1 VWPGASHPGMK
12 TLRLSILDQSPI
24 AAGSNASAAVTET
37 VTLARLSEA
46 LGYHRFWVAEH
57 HASATFAG
65 AAPEILI
72 AALTMATRRIRVGSG
87 GVLLPH
93 YSPFKVAEA
102 FSVLSALAPGRIDL
116 GVGRATGSDAI
127 TARALQRDR
136 HSTCGPGDFPAQ
148 LAELL
153 AYFGPEPGFRDAH
166 PFAKLR
172 NLLPHGG
179 VPPELWLLGSS
190 PDSARLA
197 GEAGLPYVIADF
209 INPHGARLAAQYR
222 ASFRPSASLRFP
234 YVIAATAAI
243 CAEDGETASDLRY
256 PIIMVMALMFRGEI
270 IPVPSVADAKAWAAR
285 NPADAQPI
293 MRITHGN
300 KRQVRDGL
308 GQVTAEYGANE
319 LMIVN
324 ILPDSAS
331 RRASYNL
338 IAEAFDLDSNL
349 IYSAQGELA

>member
-1 VWPGASHPGMK
+1 MK
-12 TLRLSILDQSPI
+12 ALRFSVLDQSPI
-24 AAGSNASAAVTET
+24 AAGSNASTAVAET
-37 VTLARLSEA
+37 IALARAGED

-57 HASATFAG
+57 HASSTFAG
-65 AAPEILI
+65 AAPEILV
-72 AALTMATRRIRVGSG
+72 AALTTATRRIRLGAG

-102 FSVLSALAPGRIDL
+102 FSVLAALAPGRIDL
-116 GVGRATGSDAI
+116 GIGRATGSDAI
-127 TARALQRDR
+127 AARALQRDR
-136 HSTCGPGDFPAQ
+136 QMAGSRNDFPGQ

-153 AYFGPEPGFRDAH
+153 AYFGDEPRFPETH

-172 NLLPHGG
+172 DLLPHGG
-179 VPPELWLLGSS
+179 IAPGLWLLGSS
-190 PDSARLA
+190 ADSARLA

-209 INPHGARLAAQYR
+209 INPHGAQLAAQYR
-222 ASFRPSASLRFP
+222 ASFRPSASLPSP

-243 CAEDGETASDLRY
+243 CAEDSATASDLRY

-285 NPADAQPI
+285 NPDDAQPI
-293 MRITHGN
+293 MRITHGD

-308 GQVTAEYGANE
+308 AKLAADYEADE
-319 LMIVN
+319 LMMVN

-331 RRASYNL
+331 RHASYRL
-338 IAEAFDLDSNL
+338 IAEAFGLDSDL
-349 IYSAQGELA
+349 MHPAQGELA

>member
-1 VWPGASHPGMK
+1 MGRAASHPGMK
-12 TLRLSILDQSPI
+12 ALRFSILDQSPI
-24 AAGSNASAAVTET
+24 AAGSDASVAVAET
-37 VTLARLSEA
+37 VALARLGEA

-57 HASATFAG
+57 HSSATFAG
-65 AAPEILI
+65 AAPEILV

-93 YSPFKVAEA
+93 YSSFKVAEA
-102 FSVLSALAPGRIDL
+102 FSVLSALAPGRVDL
-116 GVGRATGSDAI
+116 GIGRATGSDAI

-136 HSTCGPGDFPAQ
+136 NSPGIRGDFAAQ

-153 AYFGPEPGFRDAH
+153 AYFGPEPRFPHGH
-166 PFAKLR
+166 PFANLKD
-172 NLLPHGG
+172 LLPHGG
-179 VPPELWLLGSS
+179 IPPELWLLGSS

-209 INPHGARLAAQYR
+209 INPHGAQLAAQYR
-222 ASFRPSASLRFP
+222 ASFQPSASLSSP

-270 IPVPSVADAKAWAAR
+270 IPIPSVKDAKAWAAR

-293 MRITHGN
+293 MRITHGD
-300 KRQVRDGL
+300 K
-308 GQVTAEYGANE
+308 GQVHHGLTQVAADYGADE
-319 LMIVN
+319 LMLVN
-324 ILPDSAS
+324 VLPDSAS
-331 RRASYNL
+331 RHASYRL
-338 IAEAFDLDSNL
+338 VAEAFDLHSDLAS
-349 IYSAQGELA
+349 SAQGELT

>member
-1 VWPGASHPGMK
+1 MK
-12 TLRLSILDQSPI
+12 TPRLSILDQSPI
-24 AAGSNASAAVTET
+24 AAGSDASAAVAET
-37 VTLARLSEA
+37 VALARFGEA

-65 AAPEILI
+65 AAPEILVG
-72 AALTMATRRIRVGSG
+72 ALTMATRRIRLGSG

-102 FSVLSALAPGRIDL
+102 FGVLAALAPGRIDL

-136 HSTCGPGDFPAQ
+136 HSTGGRGDFPAQ

-153 AYFGPEPGFRDAH
+153 AYFGDEPRFPDAH

-172 NLLPHGG
+172 DLLQHRGI
-179 VPPELWLLGSS
+179 PPEPWLLGSS

-209 INPHGARLAAQYR
+209 INPHGAQLAAYYR
-222 ASFRPSASLRFP
+222 ASFRPSASLRSP
-234 YVIAATAAI
+234 YVMAATAAI
-243 CAEDGETASDLRY
+243 CAEDSEAASDLRY

-293 MRITHGN
+293 MRITHGD

-308 GQVTAEYGANE
+308 AKVAEEYRADE

-324 ILPDSAS
+324 VLPDSAS
-331 RRASYNL
+331 RRTSYGL
-338 IAEAFDLDSNL
+338 IAEAFDLDSNPTC
-349 IYSAQGELA
+349 STQEELA